1 MLLLLKVVM
10 MMHVVEMIQWWGVM
24 AEIFI
29 IIYKEIDIKSVNR
42 VDNTF
47 IFYCEYGYM
56 KKLSLTIMVVSTDD
70 Q

>member
-47 IFYCEYGYM
+47 IFCCEYG
-56 KKLSLTIMVVSTDD
+56 
-70 Q
+70 

>member
-1 MLLLLKVVM
+1 
-10 MMHVVEMIQWWGVM
+10 M

-56 KKLSLTIMVVSTDD
+56 KKLSLTIMVMSTDD

>member
-1 MLLLLKVVM
+1 M
-10 MMHVVEMIQWWGVM
+10 MMHVVEMIHWWGVI
-24 AEIFI
+24 AEVFI

-47 IFYCEYGYM
+47 IFSFYCEYGYM
-56 KKLSLTIMVVSTDD
+56 KKLSLTIMVMSTDD

>member
-1 MLLLLKVVM
+1 
-10 MMHVVEMIQWWGVM
+10 M
-24 AEIFI
+24 AAIFI

-56 KKLSLTIMVVSTDD
+56 KKLFFDNYGD
-70 Q
+70 EYR